1 MRDRPRPT
9 PSPAPETLA
18 DRLLSEGLLSV
29 TAAAAAEGIGISP
42 KTAIR
47 WSLHG
52 AHGVRLETI
61 RVGGRRLTSRAAIRR
76 FVAAQ
81 QYDAPPA
88 ARG

>member
-9 PSPAPETLA
+9 PPLTPEALA
-18 DRLLSEGLLSV
+18 ERLLTEGLLSV
-29 TAAAAAEGIGISP
+29 TDALAAEGVSASS
-42 KTAIR
+42 KTATR

-61 RVGGRRLTSRAAIRR
+61 RVGGRRLTSRAAVRR

-81 QYDAPPA
+81 QHDAPPA
-88 ARG
+88 TRG